1 MCGHC
6 PSCHVWPHGP
16 VLGMMALGG
25 RGNVTVTQPCI
36 FVFGR
41 SWWMKPA
48 ESVTSTQRSHVDTSI
63 NAKAQNVE
71 WSPGTM
77 CSSIQI
83 VYVSAP
89 AFCSHTDL
97 LIKKKLTESI
107 NLMWASAPAV
117 AALFWCL
124 RKFCLDGNRLMHKCF
139 SEWLHGCKNKHQRW
153 WYTRMIEQSGLDTQ
167 ALKLILDVLII
178 RKSLVKCVLLKS
190 VTSNAISY
198 SF

>member
-1 MCGHC
+1 MDETCWI
-6 PSCHVWPHGP
+6 CHFHS
-16 VLGMMALGG
+16 A
-25 RGNVTVTQPCI
+25 QPCWHI
-36 FVFGR
+36 NQCQSTECGV
-41 SWWMKPA
+41 KPRNNVLFNTNSVCVCSSLLFPYRLINKKKKKIT
-48 ESVTSTQRSHVDTSI
+48 ESV
-63 NAKAQNVE
+63 
-71 WSPGTM
+71 
-77 CSSIQI
+77 
-83 VYVSAP
+83 
-89 AFCSHTDL
+89 
-97 LIKKKLTESI
+97 

-124 RKFCLDGNRLMHKCF
+124 WKFCLDGNRLMHKCF
-139 SEWLHGCKNKHQRW
+139 SEWLHGWKNKHQRW